1 MMSNPPL
8 WAGALAGLLF
18 AAPLHAQDSAKPSFG
33 ITPYAGYMKFGNIA
47 NGPLGTSLRNAGA
60 AVYGAELS
68 LGLTRNLAL
77 VGNVG
82 YARPNLEVG
91 VPIVGGLSVGESSV
105 LLYDAGLR
113 LSLPLQSGGLP
124 LTPFVQAGAG
134 GIRQSIRVD
143 PLETHSSNFAYN
155 FGGGVD
161 VALSPRLGLQIMA
174 KDYVGKFD
182 AREATAIDVDT
193 RTTHNWAL
201 SAGLRLGL

>member
-1 MMSNPPL
+1 MRRAIC
-8 WAGALAGLLF
+8 WAGALAGLLI
-18 AAPLHAQDSAKPSFG
+18 ATPLYAQDAAKASFG
-33 ITPYAGYMKFGNIA
+33 ITPYAGYMKFGNIV

-68 LGLTRNLAL
+68 LGLSRNVAL
-77 VGNVG
+77 VGNLG

-91 VPIVGGLSVGESSV
+91 VPVVGGLSVGESSV

-113 LSLPLQSGGLP
+113 LSVPLQSGGIP
-124 LTPFVQAGAG
+124 ITPFVQAGAG
-134 GIRQSIRVD
+134 GIRQEVRVS
-143 PLETHSSNFAYN
+143 PVETRSSNFAYN

-161 VALSPRLGLQIMA
+161 LALSPRLGLQLMA

-182 AREATAIDVDT
+182 AREATGIDVDS

-201 SAGLRLGL
+201 SAGVRLGL

>member
-1 MMSNPPL
+1 MSKSPMWGGL
-8 WAGALAGLLF
+8 VAGLLI
-18 AAPLHAQDSAKPSFG
+18 AAPLHAQAGAKSSLG
-33 ITPYAGYMKFGNIA
+33 ITPYAGYMKFGNIV
-47 NGPLGTSLRNAGA
+47 NGPLGTSLRNAGT

-68 LGLTRNLAL
+68 LGLARNLAL

-82 YARPNLEVG
+82 YAQPDLEVG
-91 VPIVGGLSVGESSV
+91 LPLVGGLSVGESSV

-113 LSLPLQSGGLP
+113 LSVPLQSGGLP

-134 GIRQSIRVD
+134 GIRQSVRVD
-143 PLETHSSNFAYN
+143 PVKTHSTDFAYN

-161 VALSPRLGLQIMA
+161 LALSPRLGLQVMA

-182 AREATAIDVDT
+182 AGEATGVDVDT